1 MSSDAHGATVPA
13 GHGLHHPYHL
23 VNPSPW
29 PIVGA
34 LGGLCTVLG
43 IIFAAHFG
51 SYVMLVIGAVFVPT
65 GLGHEAWRVRR
76 LGDRSDRP
84 GARQSALVRRP
95 GLQPVVF
102 EYYVVHKGAARS
114 VG

>member
-34 LGGLCTVLG
+34 LGGFCTVLG

-51 SYVMLVIGAVFVPT
+51 NYLVLTLGRCWCLARCSSGGAM
-65 GLGHEAWRVRR
+65 W
-76 LGDRSDRP
+76 
-84 GARQSALVRRP
+84 
-95 GLQPVVF
+95 
-102 EYYVVHKGAARS
+102 
-114 VG
+114 